1 MEDKVMKL
9 AKVSD
14 RLFPAFPSFPSFID
28 NFFSRDLMDWNN
40 SNFSSTNSTIPAVN
54 ILENEES
61 FVIEVAAPGMT
72 KENFSVNLDG
82 DQLVISSELKKETG
96 ENETNYSRREFSYQ
110 SFQRSFTIPQGTV
123 DGEKIMAKYA
133 DGILKITLPK
143 KEEVKPKPAKR
154 IDIM

>member
-1 MEDKVMKL
+1 MKL

-14 RLFPAFPSFPSFID
+14 RLFPTFPSFID

-54 ILENEES
+54 IKENVES
-61 FVIEVAAPGMT
+61 FIIEVAAPGMT
-72 KENFSVNLDG
+72 KENFTVNLDG
-82 DQLVISSELKKETG
+82 DRLLISSEHKEEKE

-110 SFQRSFTIPQGTV
+110 SFQRSFTIPEGTV
-123 DGEKIMAKYA
+123 DGDKIFAKYA
-133 DGILKITLPK
+133 DGILMVTLPK

>member
-1 MEDKVMKL
+1 MKL

-14 RLFPAFPSFPSFID
+14 RLFPTFPSFID

-72 KENFSVNLDG
+72 KENFTVNLDG
-82 DQLVISSELKKETG
+82 DHLLISSELKKETN

-110 SFQRSFTIPQGTV
+110 SFQRSFTIPEGTV
-123 DGEKIMAKYA
+123 DGEKIMAKYT
-133 DGILKITLPK
+133 DGILKVTLPK
-143 KEEVKPKPAKR
+143 REEFKPRPAKR

>member
-1 MEDKVMKL
+1 MKL

-14 RLFPAFPSFPSFID
+14 RLFPTFPSFID

-72 KENFSVNLDG
+72 KENFTVNLDG
-82 DQLVISSELKKETG
+82 DHL
-96 ENETNYSRREFSYQ
+96 
-110 SFQRSFTIPQGTV
+110 
-123 DGEKIMAKYA
+123 
-133 DGILKITLPK
+133 
-143 KEEVKPKPAKR
+143 
-154 IDIM
+154 

>member
-1 MEDKVMKL
+1 MKL

-14 RLFPAFPSFPSFID
+14 RLFPAFPSFPSF
-28 NFFSRDLMDWNN
+28 SRMLTAGIVL
-40 SNFSSTNSTIPAVN
+40 FV
-54 ILENEES
+54 LEKLELFQS
-61 FVIEVAAPGMT
+61 I
-72 KENFSVNLDG
+72 KSLDG

>member
-1 MEDKVMKL
+1 MKL

-14 RLFPAFPSFPSFID
+14 RLFPTFPSFID

-61 FVIEVAAPGMT
+61 FVIEVAAPGMA
-72 KENFSVNLDG
+72 KENFAVNLDG
-82 DQLVISSELKKETG
+82 DHLLISSEEKKETN
-96 ENETNYSRREFSYQ
+96 ENEANYSRREFSYQ
-110 SFQRSFTIPQGTV
+110 SFQRSFTIPKGTV
-123 DGEKIMAKYA
+123 DGDKIIAKYNE
-133 DGILKITLPK
+133 GILLITIPK
-143 KEEVKPKPAKR
+143 KEEAKPKPARR

>member
-1 MEDKVMKL
+1 MKL

-14 RLFPAFPSFPSFID
+14 RLFPTFPSFID

-72 KENFSVNLDG
+72 KENFTVNLDG
-82 DQLVISSELKKETG
+82 DHLLISSEFKKETN

-110 SFQRSFTIPQGTV
+110 SFQRSFTIPEGTV
-123 DGEKIMAKYA
+123 DGEKIMAKYT
-133 DGILKITLPK
+133 DGILKVTLPK
-143 KEEVKPKPAKR
+143 REEFKPRPAKR

>member
-1 MEDKVMKL
+1 MKL

-14 RLFPAFPSFPSFID
+14 RLFPTFPSFID

-61 FVIEVAAPGMT
+61 FVIEVAAPGME
-72 KENFSVNLDG
+72 KENFTVNLDG
-82 DQLVISSELKKETG
+82 DRLLISSELKKENS
-96 ENETNYSRREFSYQ
+96 ENEANYSRREFSYQ
-110 SFQRSFTIPQGTV
+110 SFQRSFTIPEGTV
-123 DGEKIMAKYA
+123 DGEKIMAKYT
-133 DGILKITLPK
+133 DGILKVTLPK
-143 KEEVKPKPAKR
+143 KEEIKPKPARR